1 MPGPFPYL
9 PGFGPTQAPAC
20 RLRVTWNGRSE
31 EIDALID
38 SGASNTTIPEVIAKI
53 LNLRKVGEELVGGAV
68 TSQREMRNLY
78 VTNLDF
84 LGLNFPSHPV
94 FGLPKDYALIG
105 RDILNLYITTLH
117 GPNQQYSLNYQ

>member
-94 FGLPKDYALIG
+94 LAFPRITLLLAGIFLISTSQLSTG
-105 RDILNLYITTLH
+105 QTNSIH
-117 GPNQQYSLNYQ
+117 

>member
-20 RLRVTWNGRSE
+20 RLTVTWNGRSE

-38 SGASNTTIPEVIAKI
+38 SGASRTVIPEATAQI
-53 LNLRKVGEELVGGAV
+53 LNLRIIGEGKVGGAV
-68 TSQREMRNLY
+68 TSQREMRTLY

-94 FGLPKDYALIG
+94 FGLPGPYALIG

-117 GPNQQYSLNYQ
+117 GPNNQYSLRTS

>member
-9 PGFGPTQAPAC
+9 PGFGSTQAPAF
-20 RLRVTWNGRSE
+20 RLTVTWNGRSE

-38 SGASNTTIPEVIAKI
+38 PGASRTVIPEDIAQI
-53 LNLRKVGEELVGGAV
+53 LNLRKVGEREVGGAV

-94 FGLPKDYALIG
+94 YGLPGHYALIG
-105 RDILNLYITTLH
+105 RDILNLYVTTLH
-117 GPNQQYSLNYQ
+117 GPNQQYSLD